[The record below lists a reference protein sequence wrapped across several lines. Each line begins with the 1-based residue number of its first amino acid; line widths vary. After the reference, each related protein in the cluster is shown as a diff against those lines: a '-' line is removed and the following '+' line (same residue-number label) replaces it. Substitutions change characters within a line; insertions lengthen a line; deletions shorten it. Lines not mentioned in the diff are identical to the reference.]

1 LDNFHVH
8 FRAGFLDFVNQQ
20 KRTALYSFVTKVLQ
34 VPSSAP
40 YKTVMALTKSGD
52 RTAEQQ
58 SVWKAQQAADL
69 LESAARRARRA
80 LRWASSNPPDSEV
93 EIETLLQLN
102 LWNLGLVWF
111 YRDFSQVPFGS

>member
-1 LDNFHVH
+1 MDNFHVH
-8 FRAGFLDFVNQQ
+8 SEPHFWTFVNPK

-93 EIETLLQLN
+93 EIEQ
-102 LWNLGLVWF
+102 
-111 YRDFSQVPFGS
+111 